1 MGLICEYP
9 CRLDLFAKVVKSKNI
24 QCQEIVLDEVICIPE
39 EDVGGKITNID
50 DVKVQLLSAEEV
62 FVGNSKVRI
71 TLAFNVVLIVVVGD
85 APGTFELVTLEG
97 FTFTKNIPLDE
108 FNPPLTPQEFKAEVE
123 QSEIILRNWSFDVDI
138 LGACED
144 VGSPCVLPTPIAG
157 TCISLKVFVDIIDK
171 LTKFHDIVVF
181 GELDPDEC

>member
-24 QCQEIVLDEVICIPE
+24 QCQENVLDEVVCVPE
-39 EDVGGKITNID
+39 EDVGGKITNIE
-50 DVKVQLLSAEEV
+50 DVKVQLLSAEES
-62 FVGNSKVRI
+62 FVGNAKVKV
-71 TLAFNVVLIVVVGD
+71 TLSFNVVLIVLVGD
-85 APGTFELVTLEG
+85 NPGSFELVTLEG
-97 FTFTKNIPLDE
+97 FTFTKNIPLEEYD
-108 FNPPLTPQEFKAEVE
+108 PPLTPQEFRSEVE

-138 LGACED
+138 LGNCED
-144 VGSPCVLPTPIAG
+144 PGSPCLTASPIPG
-157 TCISLKVFVDIIDK
+157 TCLALKVYVDIIDK